1 MSSQLRKT
9 VNMNEVQKELCWQ
22 SVEKPCCQ
30 LFTTP
35 HRPRIPDQQ
44 VKSEELSHR
53 LWWKQSRALFPHASH
68 TSHPTANSHNSF
80 SCLRSLSRPPW
91 PNSTQKPYRKATVS
105 GEYFCRRSVNW
116 LSLVKGPVR
125 CSWFKV
131 ENGSGQLGETRE
143 AILALLFCHVKL
155 LKLAAGHF
163 APIVTITKKFKGKS
177 SGEKNQTS

>member
-1 MSSQLRKT
+1 MKWWSKTGPFSLLDGTSSQLRKT

-53 LWWKQSRALFPHASH
+53 LWWKQSRALFPHTSH

-131 ENGSGQLGETRE
+131 ENGSGQLG
-143 AILALLFCHVKL
+143 AD
-155 LKLAAGHF
+155 
-163 APIVTITKKFKGKS
+163 KGGNPGS
-177 SGEKNQTS
+177 PFLPR